1 MTYSTA
7 RLERATSQSV
17 PAITIEL
24 ISTFQYNATDEAP
37 MTETFQL
44 HPQLAADT
52 TIVTD
57 GPLSHVLL
65 MNDARYPWLILV
77 PKRAN
82 LVDYDDLSA
91 DERKILGDECAAVSS
106 ALKRRFKAHKTNV
119 AMLGN
124 MVPQLHCH
132 VVARFTD
139 DAAWPGPIWGVGTAE
154 PYDEDAGRER
164 LAILRADL
172 ISAFKHL

>member
-1 MTYSTA
+1 
-7 RLERATSQSV
+7 
-17 PAITIEL
+17 
-24 ISTFQYNATDEAP
+24 

-124 MVPQLHCH
+124 MVPQLRCPTLTHIKAGDFGIMQKTDRTKFSGCPSCNSP
-132 VVARFTD
+132 FTKNTIC
-139 DAAWPGPIWGVGTAE
+139 GC
-154 PYDEDAGRER
+154 R
-164 LAILRADL
+164 AIQAIPQHR
-172 ISAFKHL
+172 ISTPP

>member
-1 MTYSTA
+1 MN
-7 RLERATSQSV
+7 
-17 PAITIEL
+17 
-24 ISTFQYNATDEAP
+24 NA
-37 MTETFQL
+37 FSL

-52 TIVTD
+52 TLVTE

-77 PKRAN
+77 PRLPD
-82 LVDYDDLSA
+82 LVDYDDLS
-91 DERKILGDECAAVSS
+91 EEQRNILGNEAATVSRI
-106 ALKRRFKAHKTNV
+106 LKQRFDAPKTNV

-132 VVARFTD
+132 VVARFKD
-139 DAAWPGPIWGVGTAE
+139 DPAWPGPIWGVGQTQPYEDTART
-154 PYDEDAGRER
+154 DR

-172 ISAFKHL
+172 ISAFKHF

>member
-1 MTYSTA
+1 MNHAFS
-7 RLERATSQSV
+7 
-17 PAITIEL
+17 
-24 ISTFQYNATDEAP
+24 
-37 MTETFQL
+37 L

-52 TIVTD
+52 TLVTD

-77 PKRAN
+77 PKRPD
-82 LVDYDDLSA
+82 LVDYDDLSPE
-91 DERKILGDECAAVSS
+91 DRKTLGDEAATVSA
-106 ALKRRFKAHKTNV
+106 ALKRRFDAHKTNV

-132 VVARFTD
+132 VVARFKD
-139 DAAWPGPIWGVGTAE
+139 DAAWPGPIWGVGQSK
-154 PYDEDAGRER
+154 PYEEDEGRER
-164 LAILRADL
+164 LATLRADL

>member
-1 MTYSTA
+1 MSN
-7 RLERATSQSV
+7 
-17 PAITIEL
+17 
-24 ISTFQYNATDEAP
+24 TFS
-37 MTETFQL
+37 L

-52 TIVTD
+52 TLVTD

-65 MNDARYPWLILV
+65 MNDARYPWLMLV
-77 PKRAN
+77 PKRPD
-82 LVDYDDLSA
+82 LVNFDDLSA
-91 DERKILGDECAAVSS
+91 DDRKTLGDETATVSAV
-106 ALKRRFKAHKTNV
+106 LKRRFDTQKTNV

-139 DAAWPGPIWGVGTAE
+139 DPAWPGPIWGVGEAQ
-154 PYDEDAGRER
+154 PYDEETGRDR
-164 LAILRADL
+164 LATLRADL

>member
-1 MTYSTA
+1 MINDFA
-7 RLERATSQSV
+7 
-17 PAITIEL
+17 
-24 ISTFQYNATDEAP
+24 
-37 MTETFQL
+37 L

-52 TIVTD
+52 DLVTD

-82 LVDYDDLSA
+82 LVDYDDLTA
-91 DERKILGDECAAVSS
+91 DERKLLGDECAIVS
-106 ALKRRFKAHKTNV
+106 ATLKRRFNADKTNV

-132 VVARFTD
+132 VVARFKN
-139 DAAWPGPIWGVGTAE
+139 DAAWPGPIWGVGKAE
-154 PYDEDAGRER
+154 PYDEETGNER

>member
-1 MTYSTA
+1 MN
-7 RLERATSQSV
+7 
-17 PAITIEL
+17 
-24 ISTFQYNATDEAP
+24 NA
-37 MTETFQL
+37 FSL

-52 TIVTD
+52 TLVTD

-77 PKRAN
+77 PKRPD
-82 LVDYDDLSA
+82 LVDYDDLSTE
-91 DERKILGDECAAVSS
+91 DRVTLGNEAAAVSKVI
-106 ALKRRFKAHKTNV
+106 KRRFEAYKTNV

-132 VVARFTD
+132 VVGRFKD
-139 DAAWPGPIWGVGTAE
+139 DPAWPGPIWGVGSAE
-154 PYDEDAGRER
+154 PYEEDAGRDR
-164 LAILRADL
+164 LATLRADL

>member
-1 MTYSTA
+1 MN
-7 RLERATSQSV
+7 
-17 PAITIEL
+17 
-24 ISTFQYNATDEAP
+24 NAFT
-37 MTETFQL
+37 L

-52 TIVTD
+52 TLVTD

-77 PKRAN
+77 PKCPD
-82 LVDYDDLSA
+82 LVDYDDLDA
-91 DERKILGDECAAVSS
+91 RDRKVLGDEVAAVSNVI
-106 ALKRRFKAHKTNV
+106 KRRFNVFKTNV

-132 VVARFTD
+132 VIGRFKD
-139 DAAWPGPIWGVGTAE
+139 DPAWPGPVWGVGTAE
-154 PYDEDAGRER
+154 PYAEEEGRDR
-164 LAILRADL
+164 LAALRADL

>member
-1 MTYSTA
+1 MN
-7 RLERATSQSV
+7 
-17 PAITIEL
+17 
-24 ISTFQYNATDEAP
+24 NAFT
-37 MTETFQL
+37 L

-52 TIVTD
+52 TLVTD

-77 PKRAN
+77 PRRPE

-91 DERKILGDECAAVSS
+91 EDRKILGDEVAAVSS
-106 ALKRRFKAHKTNV
+106 VIKRRFDAFKTNV

-132 VVARFTD
+132 VIGRFKD
-139 DAAWPGPIWGVGTAE
+139 DAAWPGPVWGVGTAA
-154 PYDEDAGRER
+154 PYGEDEGRDR
-164 LAILRADL
+164 LAALRADL